1 MKPYPW
7 SCLACEETNAA
18 ERSSCTRCGCP
29 ALATSAQVD
38 AARAGYRQR
47 IGLPPMETPDLTKLL
62 EGVPLLLVGA
72 AVLALAGG
80 LALVVG
86 SNVSVL
92 AFGGLMLALAAL
104 CVSSYRKEARA

>member
-1 MKPYPW
+1 MKPYAW

-18 ERSSCTRCGCP
+18 ERSNCTRCGC
-29 ALATSAQVD
+29 AAQATSAQVE
-38 AARAGYRQR
+38 AARDAYRQR
-47 IGLPPMETPDLTKLL
+47 IGAPPIETPNLTQLL
-62 EGVPLLLVGA
+62 EVVPLLLIGA

-80 LALVVG
+80 LALIIG
-86 SNVSVL
+86 SNVSVR